1 MPGKKRG
8 LSSPSAPA
16 ALSEPPRPRD
26 ARDELLSAL
35 SHDLRS
41 PLGSLLVWLELL
53 RGQELDPSAARV
65 AARIES
71 GVRDVRDMVLRF
83 LDLAQILAGA
93 RGLEVEDVDPLT
105 VVDAALGAAR
115 ANAETKGVRLERA
128 RDSKAPP
135 LRADPRCLRHGLESL
150 VTNALQATPPGGF
163 VEVRVEGARDRIRFR
178 VSDGGPGLRPEAVAS
193 LTEELAAGGPPES
206 GGFRLAVAL
215 GVARL
220 HGGRMHAASE
230 GEGCGSVFVLELPLA
245 PASLHSDVGAT

>member
-83 LDLAQILAGA
+83 LELAQILAGA

-115 ANAETKGVRLERA
+115 ANAETKGEIGRA
-128 RDSKAPP
+128 SCREK
-135 LRADPRCLRHGLESL
+135 GE
-150 VTNALQATPPGGF
+150 T
-163 VEVRVEGARDRIRFR
+163 
-178 VSDGGPGLRPEAVAS
+178 
-193 LTEELAAGGPPES
+193 TE
-206 GGFRLAVAL
+206 
-215 GVARL
+215 
-220 HGGRMHAASE
+220 
-230 GEGCGSVFVLELPLA
+230 
-245 PASLHSDVGAT
+245 